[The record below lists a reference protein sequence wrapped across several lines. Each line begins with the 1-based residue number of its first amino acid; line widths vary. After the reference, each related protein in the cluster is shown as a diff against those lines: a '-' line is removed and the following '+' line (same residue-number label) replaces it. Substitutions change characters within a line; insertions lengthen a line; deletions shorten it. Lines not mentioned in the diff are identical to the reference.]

1 MKKPLLLTCLF
12 LATLGLVLG
21 LQAVQAQNP
30 VLSRGP
36 YLQSVTES
44 SIIVCWETNTPDQGA
59 VDYGLTE
66 DYSWTTTEEI
76 TTTRHAITLTE
87 LSPYTL
93 YHYRI
98 KSGAQYL
105 SDDHTFKTA
114 AGPEQTA
121 FRFAVLGDTRSDHV
135 AHQSVADRIAILA
148 PDFYLH
154 TGDLVA
160 NGARADQWDT
170 FFEVEKE
177 PLANIPFS
185 PILGNHEVNH
195 QNYFDLFYLPHN
207 ERWYS
212 FDYGNAHFV
221 GLEVDGYA
229 SYDPASEQYHWLK
242 NDLEGTDRLWKFVF
256 FHIPPYSSGPHGSD
270 ARVRDALAPLFEW
283 YGVDIVFNGHD
294 HDYERSVVNGVTYIV
309 SGGGGAPLYPR
320 KYHHPWTVYFVS
332 ALHCVEIAVEGAV
345 LNSVGFRPDGTQF
358 DPFTLRKE
366 AFIPYVAA
374 RGATPDSTQFD
385 PFT

>member
-1 MKKPLLLTCLF
+1 MKRLLLLIPLLL
-12 LATLGLVLG
+12 ATMGLVWG
-21 LQAVQAQNP
+21 LKAVQAQAP

-36 YLQSVTES
+36 YLQAVTAS

-66 DYSWTTTEEI
+66 DYTWTTAEE
-76 TTTRHAITLTE
+76 TATTRHAITLTE
-87 LSPYTL
+87 LSPYTV
-93 YHYRI
+93 YHYRL

-105 SDDHTFKTA
+105 SEDHTFKTA
-114 AGPEQTA
+114 AGPEQTV
-121 FRFAVLGDTRSDHV
+121 FRFVVLGDTRTDAA
-135 AHQSVADRIAILA
+135 AHQRVADRIAILA

-154 TGDLVA
+154 TGDLVE

-177 PLANIPFS
+177 PLANIPFFVT
-185 PILGNHEVNH
+185 LGNHEVNH
-195 QNYFDLFYLPHN
+195 QNYFDLFYLPYN

-221 GLEVDGYA
+221 CLEVDGYA
-229 SYDPASEQYHWLK
+229 SYDPGSAQYRWLE
-242 NDLEGTDRLWKFVF
+242 NDLASTDRAWKFVF

-270 ARVRDALAPLFEW
+270 ARVIEALTPLFEW
-283 YGVDIVFNGHD
+283 YGVDLVFNGHD

-320 KYHHPWTVYFVS
+320 KYHHPWTVYFLS
-332 ALHCVEIAVEGAV
+332 ALHCVEITVDGEA
-345 LNSVGFRPDGTQF
+345 LNSVGLRPDGTQF
-358 DPFTLRKE
+358 DPFTLRSK
-366 AFIPYVAA
+366 
-374 RGATPDSTQFD
+374 
-385 PFT
+385 